1 MKHAILIMAH
11 KNIETLH
18 HLVDYFN
25 KDCYVFIHIDKK
37 TKIKD
42 ETIQHIETKP
52 QVVKIYR
59 QYNVHWGGFSML
71 KCEMFLLK
79 EAYKLSDADYFH
91 LISGED
97 YPIKPLNEFNDF
109 FCQRNGWKF
118 VSYVHLPNKN
128 FQGNTY
134 NRFCYYLPYDLF
146 KNRKSAQL
154 LIPKIIK
161 WQKRLHIKRNIPN
174 VFEHLY
180 GGSQWFSITRQ
191 AVNRIMQY
199 TKSSSALY
207 KRLRWTF
214 APEEVYIVTLIEN
227 LMPKACVINDNLR
240 IIRWKYENGN
250 YPAYLSIEHFHLLV
264 ESNSFFARKIDQK
277 ISQALVEM
285 IDKHLIS
292 ESNNVRPSGWTGFCS
307 HFYDNGII
315 EAIYKYCKMAGI
327 KDGIDC
333 GCGSGVYVAALR
345 RLGLNF
351 VGFDVNDN
359 VEAFS
364 KLLLPTGDKPCVKA
378 DLTADLFADD
388 CFGIVIC
395 LDVFQYISLNKLEKA
410 IANLARL
417 TNDTIV
423 VSWNDDFENKYND
436 NKYEYV
442 FNKLGFV
449 KDVFVTAY
457 FKHYLKYKKTI
468 RVFRCRKEVHS

>member
-1 MKHAILIMAH
+1 
-11 KNIETLH
+11 
-18 HLVDYFN
+18 
-25 KDCYVFIHIDKK
+25 
-37 TKIKD
+37 
-42 ETIQHIETKP
+42 
-52 QVVKIYR
+52 
-59 QYNVHWGGFSML
+59 
-71 KCEMFLLK
+71 
-79 EAYKLSDADYFH
+79 
-91 LISGED
+91 
-97 YPIKPLNEFNDF
+97 
-109 FCQRNGWKF
+109 
-118 VSYVHLPNKN
+118 
-128 FQGNTY
+128 
-134 NRFCYYLPYDLF
+134 
-146 KNRKSAQL
+146 
-154 LIPKIIK
+154 
-161 WQKRLHIKRNIPN
+161 
-174 VFEHLY
+174 
-180 GGSQWFSITRQ
+180 
-191 AVNRIMQY
+191 
-199 TKSSSALY
+199 
-207 KRLRWTF
+207 
-214 APEEVYIVTLIEN
+214 
-227 LMPKACVINDNLR
+227 
-240 IIRWKYENGN
+240 
-250 YPAYLSIEHFHLLV
+250 
-264 ESNSFFARKIDQK
+264 
-277 ISQALVEM
+277 
-285 IDKHLIS
+285 
-292 ESNNVRPSGWTGFCS
+292 
-307 HFYDNGII
+307 
-315 EAIYKYCKMAGI
+315 MAGI